1 MRTSVAVA
9 IGMLLLGGCY
19 HPPRGGVS
27 PAPPGPVDTLN
38 ILFRNDYSRLC
49 PERYDYCRAG
59 KNSICCPSG
68 GCCRDATGPYCCDG
82 GYARDD
88 RDDRYG
94 HYDERSADQPGDRGP
109 CGPRSTTCSRSGIV
123 VCCAEHEGCCADA
136 RGLYCCAARD
146 DDRY

>member
-1 MRTSVAVA
+1 MRTSVVVTLLLVA
-9 IGMLLLGGCY
+9 LGGCY
-19 HPPRGGVS
+19 NPPRGGVS

-49 PERYDYCRAG
+49 PEHYDYCRAG
-59 KNSICCPSG
+59 KASICCPSG
-68 GCCRDATGPYCCDG
+68 GCCRDAEGPYCCDG
-82 GYARDD
+82 GGYARDH

-94 HYDERSADQPGDRGP
+94 HHDRDDHARGDRGP
-109 CGPRSTTCSRSGIV
+109 CGPRSTTCSRAGIT

-146 DDRY
+146 DGY